1 MGSLARGSGS
11 AARMVY
17 VQVVVQIICM
27 MCEGATV
34 VVGTLDVLRYETLYD
49 AGDLLYEHSETFP
62 DEE

>member
-1 MGSLARGSGS
+1 
-11 AARMVY
+11 MVY